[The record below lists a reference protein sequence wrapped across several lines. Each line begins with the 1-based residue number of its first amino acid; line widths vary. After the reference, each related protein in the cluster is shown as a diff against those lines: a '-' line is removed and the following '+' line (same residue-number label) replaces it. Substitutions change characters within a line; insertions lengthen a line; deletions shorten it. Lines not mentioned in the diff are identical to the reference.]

1 MKKIPSLFMRNYDG
15 DRRVRN
21 EVVPGSEWVIAG
33 EGTATRKWDGMAILL
48 KGGEV
53 FKRYDAKTGRTPPP
67 DFVPAQPEPDKETG
81 HWPGWVPAGDD
92 LRLKE
97 ALERGE
103 YALADGT
110 YELCGPKV
118 GTRHGANPEELTRHV
133 LIKHGDYE
141 LPACPRD
148 YEGIRI
154 YLRAGPYIEGVV
166 WHHPDGRMVKIKA
179 SDFPVV
185 DQSEVKPC

>member
-21 EVVPGSEWVIAG
+21 EVVPGSEWVLAG
-33 EGTATRKWDGMAILL
+33 EGTATRKWDGMAVLVKNGVI
-48 KGGEV
+48 

-67 DFVPAQPEPDKETG
+67 DFVPAQPEPDRGAG

-92 LRLKE
+92 ERLKDALAYCQY
-97 ALERGE
+97 ALE
-103 YALADGT
+103 DGT

-133 LIKHGDYE
+133 LFKHGAHE

-148 YEGIRI
+148 YDSILR
-154 YLRAGPYIEGVV
+154 YLQAVSYIEGVV
-166 WHHPDGRMVKIKA
+166 WHHADGRMAKIKT
-179 SDFPVV
+179 SDFPTEA
-185 DQSEVKPC
+185 QLQGEP